1 MKTDTTVCVSLFDSL
16 ALSFHSKLDGYGREP
31 RFVLAAGINPKMVA
45 GKLYLN
51 GTYAARIY
59 FDYETA
65 VGKAEIDRRDILLC
79 KLILS
84 FSPVNH
90 QCKFPTSHCELSK
103 LRCVWVFLIQLI
115 SEWVPLGGIVLEPP
129 CPRRVDGISIDPE
142 PNSNFDSLLSE
153 IESVEKKLNV
163 FSKFPQPFTQTT
175 LGMGRR
181 GGGFVMRVSEDE
193 MESDVD
199 EESDEEEEEK
209 DHSQICTKGKHFAC
223 DELYLSDESDDEFDC
238 EPESFLLS
246 KMGLAESALY
256 EVINDHQTEVKIE
269 TFRSAIARVEKYKE
283 TRKEVERKLD
293 LQYQR
298 KV

>member
-16 ALSFHSKLDGYGREP
+16 ALAFHSKLDGYGREP
-31 RFVLAAGINPKMVA
+31 RFVLATGINPKMVA
-45 GKLYLN
+45 
-51 GTYAARIY
+51 
-59 FDYETA
+59 
-65 VGKAEIDRRDILLC
+65 GKAEIDRRDILLC

-84 FSPVNH
+84 FSPVNN

-142 PNSNFDSLLSE
+142 PNWNFDSLLSE

-175 LGMGRR
+175 LRR

-246 KMGLAESALY
+246 KMGLAENIKSQVSVA
-256 EVINDHQTEVKIE
+256 ETEMLQEIE

>member
-1 MKTDTTVCVSLFDSL
+1 MGIQLSVLVCSTLWLFL
-16 ALSFHSKLDGYGREP
+16 FHSKLDGCGREP
-31 RFVLAAGINPKMVA
+31 RFVLYRINPKMVA
-45 GKLYLN
+45 
-51 GTYAARIY
+51 
-59 FDYETA
+59 
-65 VGKAEIDRRDILLC
+65 GKAEIDRRDILLC

-115 SEWVPLGGIVLEPP
+115 SEGIVLEPP

-256 EVINDHQTEVKIE
+256 EVINDHQTEVKEDIKSQVLIE

>member
-1 MKTDTTVCVSLFDSL
+1 M
-16 ALSFHSKLDGYGREP
+16 
-31 RFVLAAGINPKMVA
+31 A

-51 GTYAARIY
+51 GTYAMRIY

-90 QCKFPTSHCELSK
+90 QCK
-103 LRCVWVFLIQLI
+103 
-115 SEWVPLGGIVLEPP
+115 GIVLEPP

-223 DELYLSDESDDEFDC
+223 DELYLSFCAYSDESDDEFDC

-256 EVINDHQTEVKIE
+256 EVINDHQTGLRLKPFALQLPGLKSIKKLEKKWSVNL
-269 TFRSAIARVEKYKE
+269 TFSTSEKC
-283 TRKEVERKLD
+283 
-293 LQYQR
+293 
-298 KV
+298 

>member
-1 MKTDTTVCVSLFDSL
+1 MKTDTTVCVSLFDCL
-16 ALSFHSKLDGYGREP
+16 ALAFHSKLDGYGREP

-45 GKLYLN
+45 GK
-51 GTYAARIY
+51 
-59 FDYETA
+59 
-65 VGKAEIDRRDILLC
+65 AEIDRRDILLC

-90 QCKFPTSHCELSK
+90 QWGLF
-103 LRCVWVFLIQLI
+103 W
-115 SEWVPLGGIVLEPP
+115 
-129 CPRRVDGISIDPE
+129 
-142 PNSNFDSLLSE
+142 NLLVRE
-153 IESVEKKLNV
+153 
-163 FSKFPQPFTQTT
+163 
-175 LGMGRR
+175 
-181 GGGFVMRVSEDE
+181 
-193 MESDVD
+193 D
-199 EESDEEEEEK
+199 EESDEEEKEK

-238 EPESFLLS
+238 EPEKKKKKKIIAKSEDIKS
-246 KMGLAESALY
+246 QVSVAE
-256 EVINDHQTEVKIE
+256 TEMLQEIE

>member
-1 MKTDTTVCVSLFDSL
+1 MLSLP
-16 ALSFHSKLDGYGREP
+16 SFTSSRKGYGREP
-31 RFVLAAGINPKMVA
+31 RFFLAAGINPKMVA
-45 GKLYLN
+45 GKLYLPGKLYLN

-65 VGKAEIDRRDILLC
+65 VGKAEIDRQDILLC

-90 QCKFPTSHCELSK
+90 
-103 LRCVWVFLIQLI
+103 
-115 SEWVPLGGIVLEPP
+115 P

-142 PNSNFDSLLSE
+142 PNWNFDSLLSE

-175 LGMGRR
+175 LRYISLSLSFDSVMGRR

-209 DHSQICTKGKHFAC
+209 DSQICTKGKHFAC
-223 DELYLSDESDDEFDC
+223 DELYL
-238 EPESFLLS
+238 
-246 KMGLAESALY
+246 
-256 EVINDHQTEVKIE
+256 
-269 TFRSAIARVEKYKE
+269 R
-283 TRKEVERKLD
+283 
-293 LQYQR
+293 
-298 KV
+298 